1 MRVSWIILS
10 YTAFT
15 FFVMPLKAQHLN
27 SSAHRGIVQVPIG
40 EEVYPYL
47 RHLSVK
53 GLINGFSEA
62 ELPITEYDVV
72 TLLESV
78 DTTKLSSAERLLR
91 RKFLR
96 TYSREPY
103 NAVSMFPAQ
112 EADPLF
118 FEGIPTDKDKYLYR
132 WKDDSTLSDLQ
143 VHGIAGLEFRDRT
156 KPTTSHAELGVIGG
170 RFTGTLSGHVG
181 YFLEATNGINFG
193 DPSIA
198 LEDPVIS
205 RNKTFGLFGFNA
217 YYDFTT
223 AELSYNNDW
232 FTAKIAREPIAY
244 GGSFQGDN
252 VIVSPTVQTPDFV
265 SLEAHVKSV
274 RYQAVV
280 ASLLGDPKYSLTPA
294 GYQNPAWWVFSF
306 VDSKFLV
313 LHDLTF
319 LLTNDLE
326 WGFTDMV
333 IFSRRLDLGYLNPFS
348 FLKSVNNSLLD
359 RDKSHLATH
368 ARWRV
373 TDGFELRGQGLL
385 DDIIFSK
392 IGTGYWSNK
401 WAWQIGGMWAS
412 PFGIP
417 NLDIAF
423 EHTRVEPFTYT
434 SFNPQNSS
442 STGGEIIGTNIGPN
456 SMSFWGQI
464 HWAASEKISVELDL
478 TLIERGENYY
488 DSAGNLKLFY
498 DSKGNVIYSGNQGA
512 DYEFS
517 ATGGDENRSFHIL
530 DGNRVNIFTLD
541 GKISYELWRGLQF
554 FIRGYNKSVDYLA
567 GTPLNPREKPY
578 GFLESEQ
585 KRCFNKRS
593 LNFYYSS
600 INDKYDI

>member
-1 MRVSWIILS
+1 MKLFLS
-10 YTAFT
+10 LFFGTAIT
-15 FFVMPLKAQHLN
+15 LLLHSPLYAQLTAP
-27 SSAHRGIVQVPIG
+27 AHRGIVEVPIG
-40 EEVYPYL
+40 EEVYPFL
-47 RHLSVK
+47 RHLSVR
-53 GLINGFSEA
+53 GLIDGFSEA
-62 ELPITEYDVV
+62 QLPITEFDVV
-72 TLLESV
+72 KLLQSI
-78 DTTKLSSAERLLR
+78 DTTKLSSAERALR

-96 TYSREPY
+96 TYARDPY
-103 NAVSMFPAQ
+103 EAVTMFPAQ
-112 EADPLF
+112 DGEPLF

-143 VHGIAGLEFRDRT
+143 VHGVGSLEYRERT

-181 YFLEATNGINFG
+181 YFLEATNGVNFG
-193 DPSIA
+193 DPSIP
-198 LEDPVIS
+198 LQDPVIS
-205 RNKTFGLFGFNA
+205 KNRTFAQFGGHD

-223 AELSYNNDW
+223 AEFSYNYDW

-265 SLEAHVKSV
+265 TLEAHVKSV

-280 ASLLGDPKYSLTPA
+280 ASLLGDPKYSLTPE

-319 LLTNDLE
+319 LINNDFE

-333 IFSRRLDLGYLNPFS
+333 IFSRRFDLAYLNPFS

-373 TDGFELRGQGLL
+373 TDGFELRGEGLL
-385 DDIIFSK
+385 DDIIFSR

-401 WAWQIGGMWAS
+401 WAWQIGGMWS
-412 PFGIP
+412 NPFGIP
-417 NLDIAF
+417 NVDISF

-434 SFNPQNSS
+434 SSNPQNSS
-442 STGGEIIGTNIGPN
+442 STGGEIIGSSIGPN

-464 HWAASEKISVELDL
+464 HWAASEKFSVEVNV

-498 DSKGNVIYSGNQGA
+498 DSKGNVIYDGNQGA
-512 DYEFS
+512 DFEFS
-517 ATGGDENRSFHIL
+517 ASGQDGNRSFHIL
-530 DGNRVNIFTLD
+530 DGNRVNIVILD

-554 FIRGYNKSVDYLA
+554 FVRGYNKSVDYLA
-567 GTPLNPREKPY
+567 GTPVNPREIPNTFF
-578 GFLESEQ
+578 GFGAKAL
-585 KRCFNKRS
+585 F
-593 LNFYYSS
+593 
-600 INDKYDI
+600 

>member
-1 MRVSWIILS
+1 MRQFCFVLS
-10 YTAFT
+10 FLTTFIVALPLQAQNLTA
-15 FFVMPLKAQHLN
+15 PP
-27 SSAHRGIVQVPIG
+27 HRGVTQVPIG

-62 ELPITEYDVV
+62 QLPITEYDVI
-72 TLLESV
+72 TLLKSV
-78 DTTKLSSAERLLR
+78 DTTRLSSAERSLR

-96 TYSREPY
+96 TYARDPY
-103 NAVSMFPAQ
+103 EAVTMFPAQ
-112 EADPLF
+112 DAEPLF

-132 WKDDSTLSDLQ
+132 WEDDSTLSDLQ
-143 VHGIAGLEFRDRT
+143 VHGIGSLEYRQRM
-156 KPTTSHAELGVIGG
+156 KPTSSHAELSDFGG

-205 RNKTFGLFGFNA
+205 RNKTYGLFGFHA

-223 AELSYNNDW
+223 AELAYNNDW

-252 VIVSPTVQTPDFV
+252 VIVSPTVQTPDFI
-265 SLEAHVKSV
+265 SLGAHVKSV
-274 RYQAVV
+274 RYQAVI
-280 ASLLGDPKYSLTPA
+280 ASLLGDPKYSLTPL
-294 GYQNPAWWVFSF
+294 GYNNPAWWVFSF
-306 VDSKFLV
+306 VDDKYLV

-319 LLTNDLE
+319 LINSDLE

-333 IFSRRLDLGYLNPFS
+333 IFSRRFDLAYLNPFS

-373 TDGFELRGQGLL
+373 TDDFEVRGEGLL
-385 DDIIFSK
+385 DDIVFSK

-401 WAWQIGGMWAS
+401 WAWQIGGLWAS

-434 SFNPQNSS
+434 SVDQQNSS

-456 SMSFWGQI
+456 SMSFWTQL
-464 HWAASEKISVELDL
+464 HWTPSEKLAVDL
-478 TLIERGENYY
+478 SFTLIERGENYY
-488 DSAGNLKLFY
+488 DSTGQLKKFY
-498 DSKGNVIYSGNQGA
+498 DSAGHYLYDGNQGA
-512 DYEFS
+512 DFEIS
-517 ATGGDENRSFHIL
+517 ASPEDGNRSFHIL
-530 DGNRVNIFTLD
+530 DGNRVNIFTID
-541 GKISYELWRGLQF
+541 ATVYYELWRGLRVF
-554 FIRGYNKSVDYLA
+554 VRGYSKCVDYLA
-567 GTPLNPREKPY
+567 GTPLNPRETPNTFF
-578 GFLESEQ
+578 GFGAKVL
-585 KRCFNKRS
+585 F
-593 LNFYYSS
+593 
-600 INDKYDI
+600 